1 MGFAG
6 AFHPPPDRSL
16 IVGNTGVPSVG
27 MDRVGGLSDPV
38 AEQKKGVQI
47 QLHPHQT
54 NL

>member
-16 IVGNTGVPSVG
+16 IVRNTGIPICGDGWVEGSFEPG
-27 MDRVGGLSDPV
+27 AG
-38 AEQKKGVQI
+38 QKKGVQI